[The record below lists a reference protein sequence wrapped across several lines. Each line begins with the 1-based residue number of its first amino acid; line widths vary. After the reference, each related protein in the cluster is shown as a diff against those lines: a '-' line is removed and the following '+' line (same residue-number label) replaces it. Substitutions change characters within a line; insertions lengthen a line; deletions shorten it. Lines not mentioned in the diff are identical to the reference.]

1 MTRSR
6 TTTRQTGVSV
16 LRSNA
21 GSWGA
26 RALGRAGFLSGI
38 GCAVI
43 GLVAAGIGLV
53 LAGAGAAFGALIGAG
68 LAGGVFVAGA
78 LAVHVVSRV
87 YPPIALLVALLT
99 YVCQVLAA
107 LMVFALLTRGALI
120 ENGTVS
126 APWVGATLSLCA
138 LLWVTVHVRVAATA
152 RVPLYDLPEAG
163 AR

>member
-6 TTTRQTGVSV
+6 NATRQTGVPV
-16 LRSNA
+16 PGVGTA
-21 GSWGA
+21 PWGA
-26 RALGRAGFLSGI
+26 RAAGRAGLLSGI

-43 GLVAAGIGLV
+43 GVAAAGVGLALSGV
-53 LAGAGAAFGALIGAG
+53 GAAFGALIGAG
-68 LAGGVFVAGA
+68 LAGGVFVLGA
-78 LAVHVVSRV
+78 LAVQVVSRV
-87 YPPIALLVALLT
+87 YPPASLLVALLT

-107 LMVFALLTRGALI
+107 LMVFAILTRGALI
-120 ENGTVS
+120 HNGTVS

-138 LLWVTVHVRVAATA
+138 VLWVTVHVRVAATA